1 MCLFKEFKR
10 NFTNLMNHE
19 KNLAEGIDR
28 VKIAAVS
35 EKKKFLKGGK
45 WGESQAKFVSGW
57 TVCYEVWWRL

>member
-10 NFTNLMNHE
+10 NFTYLMNHE
-19 KNLAEGIDR
+19 LAEGIDR
-28 VKIAAVS
+28 VRIAAVS
-35 EKKKFLKGGK
+35 EKKILEGGK